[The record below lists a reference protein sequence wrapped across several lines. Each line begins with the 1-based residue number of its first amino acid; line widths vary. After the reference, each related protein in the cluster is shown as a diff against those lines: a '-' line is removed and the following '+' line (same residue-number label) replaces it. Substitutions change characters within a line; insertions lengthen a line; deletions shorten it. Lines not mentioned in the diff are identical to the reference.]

1 MNNAFLWTP
10 ILFQT
15 CQTPIRPISPS
26 SLLDSICWSISE
38 PTSTASIYTDSFSS
52 DDVSEHQS
60 VFFDANGDGKDSGAS
75 FTNLT
80 RSLTERWLITLSAII
95 ENMPHYFCCFSCFNL
110 IRHCLTPSVFCKLF
124 AVRKMSWYSKTTF
137 LPYYFHLIDFLRWG
151 LLHGHISAITALH
164 VCRFWIISMP
174 FIRYDLDKFFFPRL
188 LC

>member
-1 MNNAFLWTP
+1 MEGPCPSACMQCKLQSCSWLLSYRLCMCKHKNVYAPAYAFFMECGYLSSISLKTTYWNHLCIVLNYAFLWTS

-52 DDVSEHQS
+52 EDVSEHQS

-80 RSLTERWLITLSAII
+80 RSLTERWLITLS
-95 ENMPHYFCCFSCFNL
+95 
-110 IRHCLTPSVFCKLF
+110 
-124 AVRKMSWYSKTTF
+124 
-137 LPYYFHLIDFLRWG
+137 
-151 LLHGHISAITALH
+151 LLS
-164 VCRFWIISMP
+164 
-174 FIRYDLDKFFFPRL
+174 
-188 LC
+188 